1 MVEDFIAKNMERIS
15 NDSVR
20 IIEKKLLIYDII
32 KITINV
38 YL

>member
-20 IIEKKLLIYDII
+20 IIEKKLIIYDII